1 MKSSFRV
8 LISGEPSFTKELKKM
23 LTGIFPG
30 MSADTARPGD
40 ESLKAAL
47 KGKYDAIISGLIV
60 PEIPGTELFSEL
72 RKKGIGCPFILA
84 FDAGGELF
92 FVSVDAL
99 VAGAGE
105 FMGLCSDSEE
115 RIRSEE
121 ALKESEERYRNLLN
135 GVPDYIIVHR
145 DGKIL
150 YANPAV
156 MKMAPVPEE
165 QLIGSDIMEFIAPE
179 SRKTVLE
186 NLRKRA
192 GGEATPPYEMAI
204 ETKIGKRVTEVRS
217 SNTGY
222 EGEIATI
229 AVLTDI
235 TDRKEA
241 EEALQKSRE
250 QYKSLVENIR
260 DIIYTLD
267 SDGTITYVSPV
278 IESYLGIPPGD
289 ITGRPFGEFIHPDDL
304 EEVQKSFKDTLKGKT
319 GSQTFRVFDSEGKP
333 RYFRSSSR
341 TVETGET
348 FSGFTGVLSDF
359 TTDMTVKNE
368 LVESE
373 ERFRNMF
380 ENSPLAYQSLN
391 NEAIL
396 IDINEEWSK
405 LMGYSKDEALGT
417 RFMDY
422 VAKDCGTSCSTKFT
436 EFMEKGEMNTELN
449 LVKKG
454 GDIVTVLFSGKIQR
468 DSEGKFVRTH
478 CILKDITERRHEEAE
493 RQLLA
498 RMSDDAPASIIV
510 HDFEGNMIYI
520 NEETLRLHGFSRDE
534 FMAKNLREVNSPD
547 SAALLSERLEEIRE
561 KREINYD
568 VEHLRK
574 DGTMFPMH
582 VNVKIFEWEDRE
594 VLLNIGTDISERKEM
609 EEALKESEAKFRNYV
624 SYATEGIFIADP
636 SGKYIDVNPAA
647 CGITGYTKEEMLKV
661 GVTDIALP
669 GDLEGINKDFKK
681 LFEDGSLT
689 RELIIKKKDGK
700 TVTGILNAT
709 LLPDRNVLGIYTDV
723 SDLKRAEEGLREA
736 NRTLNLLSSITR
748 HDILNQL
755 TAIIAFLEMIEMDHE
770 YPQDSKTDEYLEK
783 ISGAAQTIKRQ
794 ILFTKDYKDLGEQAP
809 KWQNAG
815 KIVDETAMNS
825 SFGGIRVENNLG
837 NLGIFADPLFEKVI
851 YNLFDNAVKHGEK
864 ITKIGF
870 YFEESEGS
878 GILVCEDDG
887 MGVPEEFKKKIFK
900 REHYKNTGL
909 GLFLSGE
916 ILSTTGIS
924 IRENGVYGKGA
935 RFEMRIPGGMF
946 RQGD

>member
-1 MKSSFRV
+1 
-8 LISGEPSFTKELKKM
+8 
-23 LTGIFPG
+23 

-47 KGKYDAIISGLIV
+47 TGKYDAIISGLIV

-84 FDAGGELF
+84 LEAGGEFF

-99 VAGAGE
+99 VTGAGE
-105 FMGLCSDSEE
+105 FMELCSDSEE

-156 MKMAPVPEE
+156 MKMAPIPEE
-165 QLIGSDIMEFIAPE
+165 QLIGSEIMDFIALE
-179 SRKTVLE
+179 SRKIVLE

-267 SDGTITYVSPV
+267 SDGIITYVSPV

-289 ITGRPFGEFIHPDDL
+289 ITGRPFSEFIHPDDL
-304 EEVQKSFKDTLKGKT
+304 ERVEKSFEDTLKGKT
-319 GSQTFRVFDSEGKP
+319 GSQTFRVLDSEGKP

-341 TVETGET
+341 TVETEDA

-359 TTDMTVKNE
+359 TAEMSFKNE

-373 ERFRNMF
+373 KRFRSMF

-391 NEAIL
+391 NEARL

-422 VAKDCGTSCSTKFT
+422 VAKDCGTSCSAKFT
-436 EFMEKGEMNTELN
+436 EFMEKGEMNTELS
-449 LVKKG
+449 LLKKG

-468 DSEGKFVRTH
+468 DAEGNFVRTH
-478 CILKDITERRHEEAE
+478 CILKDITERKHEEAE

-510 HDFEGNMIYI
+510 HDFDGNMIYI
-520 NEETLRLHGFSRDE
+520 NEETLRLHGFSHDE
-534 FMAKNLREVNSPD
+534 FMAKNLREINSPD
-547 SAALLSERLEEIRE
+547 SAALLSERLEEIRG
-561 KREINYD
+561 KRELDYD

-574 DGTMFPMH
+574 DGSMFPMH
-582 VNVKIFEWEDRE
+582 VNVKIFEWEGRE
-594 VLLNIGTDISERKEM
+594 VLLNIATDISERKQM
-609 EEALKESEAKFRNYV
+609 EEALKESEAKFRSYV
-624 SYATEGIFIADP
+624 SYATEGIFIADV

-647 CGITGYTKEEMLKV
+647 CGITGYTKAEMLKI
-661 GVTDIALP
+661 GIADIALP
-669 GDLEGINKDFKK
+669 GDLDGITNDFKNLLK
-681 LFEDGSLT
+681 KGHLT
-689 RELIIKKKDGK
+689 RELVIKRKDEA
-700 TVTGILNAT
+700 TVNGMLNAT
-709 LLPDRNVLGIYTDV
+709 LLPDGNILGIYTDV
-723 SDLKRAEEGLREA
+723 SDLKRAEDGLREA
-736 NRTLNLLSSITR
+736 NRKLNLLSSITR

-755 TAIIAFLEMIEMDHE
+755 TGTIAFLEMIEMDQE
-770 YPQDSKTDEYLEK
+770 YPQDSKTAEYLKK

-809 KWQNAG
+809 SWQ
-815 KIVDETAMNS
+815 KVSDIVDETAKNS
-825 SFGGIRVENNLG
+825 SFAELKVENNLDD
-837 NLGIFADPLFEKVI
+837 LEIYADPLFEKVI

-864 ITKIGF
+864 ISKIGF
-870 YFEESEGS
+870 SFEESEGG

-887 MGVPEEFKKKIFK
+887 MGVPEEFKEKILV
-900 REHYKNTGL
+900 RQHYKNTGL

-916 ILSTTGIS
+916 ILSTTGIT
-924 IRENGVYGKGA
+924 IRENGVYGEGA
-935 RFEMRIPGGMF
+935 RFEMRIPAGMF
-946 RQGD
+946 RFGD